1 VIVAGEL
8 LGQPGWLP
16 GGRSGCHADVLV
28 VAGRAQL
35 GRQGGAELLVVQVVV
50 APGPQHGGHPGRGG
64 GKALAHPLRHRI
76 LLALT
81 GRSATISQLS
91 VALRSGKGTIAFHLR
106 VLRDAGLVRVAE
118 LRQVRGGTE
127 VHYRRTGGIRVDAYD
142 PAGAHALLRAVGEEM
157 ADSPSDPLV
166 LLRTVRLT
174 DAQARQL
181 ADALGALLAGQPEGD
196 GARHTVLVTMVRAAA
211 APG

>member
-1 VIVAGEL
+1 MTD
-8 LGQPGWLP
+8 PP
-16 GGRSGCHADVLV
+16 
-28 VAGRAQL
+28 
-35 GRQGGAELLVVQVVV
+35 VQF
-50 APGPQHGGHPGRGG
+50 
-64 GKALAHPLRHRI
+64 KALAHPLRHRI

-81 GRSATISQLS
+81 GRSGTISQLS

-127 VHYRRTGGIRVDAYD
+127 VHYRRTGEIRVDAFD
-142 PAGAHALLRAVGEEM
+142 PAGTHALLEAVGQEM
-157 ADSPSDPLV
+157 ADSPDDPLV

-181 ADALGALLAGQPEGD
+181 GEALTALLAGQPEGE
-196 GARHTVLVTMVRAAA
+196 GARHTVLVTMVRAAESA
-211 APG
+211 G

>member
-1 VIVAGEL
+1 VYAFAVTDL
-8 LGQPGWLP
+8 SL
-16 GGRSGCHADVLV
+16 
-28 VAGRAQL
+28 
-35 GRQGGAELLVVQVVV
+35 
-50 APGPQHGGHPGRGG
+50 QH
-64 GKALAHPLRHRI
+64 KALAHPLRHRI

-81 GRSATISQLS
+81 GRSATVSQLS

-106 VLRDAGLVRVAE
+106 VLRDARLVQVAE

-127 VHYRRTGGIRVDAYD
+127 VHYRRTGGIRVDAFD
-142 PAGAHALLRAVGEEM
+142 PAGTHALLRAVGDEM
-157 ADSPSDPLV
+157 ADSPDDPLV

-181 ADALGALLAGQPEGD
+181 GETLSALLAGQPEGD

-211 APG
+211 AAG